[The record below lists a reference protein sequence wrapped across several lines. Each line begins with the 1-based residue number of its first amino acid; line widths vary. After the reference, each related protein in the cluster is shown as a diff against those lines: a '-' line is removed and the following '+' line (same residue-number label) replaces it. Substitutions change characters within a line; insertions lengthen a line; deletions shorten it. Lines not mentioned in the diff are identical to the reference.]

1 MRSAVEGWRYRPG
14 SPSAASGRDES
25 RLCKSWASALLRLRP
40 LVSGPLAN
48 AHAARRLQSTAW
60 GGSSAGRASR
70 SQCEGREFDPPP
82 LHHYS
87 APNCS
92 QLGVFI
98 CGFRPSRGAPGH
110 SACASS
116 SLSDRHHAPGSPL
129 FRPIFSRN
137 LRQLLRRGTRRRRCS
152 STTCARADA
161 NGCLAG
167 LHEQCR
173 TANPRGQHPRQ
184 PLGGNGSSP

>member
-1 MRSAVEGWRYRPG
+1 MVRVRKIVRKQQLSGCTPACTQNFQKNLKPNAGAAYSGFFDRAPG
-14 SPSAASGRDES
+14 HQ
-25 RLCKSWASALLRLRP
+25 
-40 LVSGPLAN
+40 N
-48 AHAARRLQSTAW
+48 
-60 GGSSAGRASR
+60 
-70 SQCEGREFDPPP
+70 
-82 LHHYS
+82 S